1 MTKGTF
7 SFEQFVTQAD
17 PVLKVIAGIS
27 FFVGVVV
34 LAFGLMTTKGKSDER
49 ESFFSNM
56 IWLVIGAFTI
66 SAAATITFLF
76 FK

>member
-1 MTKGTF
+1 MTEGKF
-7 SFEQFVTQAD
+7 SFQQFVSVSN
-17 PVLKVIAGIS
+17 PVLTVIGGVA

-34 LAFGLMTTKGKSDER
+34 LAFGIMTTKGKSEER

-56 IWLVIGAFTI
+56 IWVIIGAFII
-66 SAAATITFLF
+66 SSASTITLLF